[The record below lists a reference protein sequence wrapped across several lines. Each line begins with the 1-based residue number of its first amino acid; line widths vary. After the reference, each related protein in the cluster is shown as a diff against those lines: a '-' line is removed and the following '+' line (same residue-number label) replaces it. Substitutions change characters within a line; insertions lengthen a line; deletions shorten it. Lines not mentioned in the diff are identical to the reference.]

1 MVNPCSEEMKS
12 FANFEQSLVD
22 EDDEQDDMEEEEE
35 EEEPIDEPDPRCN
48 I

>member
-1 MVNPCSEEMKS
+1 MKS